1 MQSHVLCRFHG
12 GRNGFGCALGR
23 RTRYEIEQI
32 QSFELDLHAFAEQTV
47 EVGIERVVEEVHLKH
62 RRLGLF
68 GGGVVVVTVD
78 GKPDLHICDGDRAF
92 AAESDVGVEHY
103 LEVRAARVAEV
114 TDDVDGKTVV
124 DEIHTESGLDCVN
137 AEDEVDK
144 RTELDIRTRHAVE
157 AHIDGGVESEFAV
170 LEEVGVSA
178 LLFLGQSIGEFA
190 VEAEREVAE
199 LDGEG
204 EVAELEVFA
213 HHFTLVEVVDSTAIG
228 LARHSLV
235 GRDEH
240 VVTDLIGELAVCRF
254 VGVGIKLCLYLLGHY
269 LLGKQQVFD
278 AACCVFGIRG
288 ERTRVGVG
296 VIHKFEHGVAFRIK
310 AGQIIAV
317 AEPRFFGCGC
327 DDKTVF
333 LGGQHEFFVV
343 VRLYTGE
350 VSPESLFAC
359 NSVHRGVDGVSVHRD
374 AVEVVDRLFNRD
386 KVVVPAVERKLNL
399 HGRTAADQDVNAA
412 GVGAA
417 RDLECGQILEL
428 VLGELGHESAD
439 EPGEDC
445 FVQTH

>member
-1 MQSHVLCRFHG
+1 M
-12 GRNGFGCALGR
+12 
-23 RTRYEIEQI
+23 
-32 QSFELDLHAFAEQTV
+32 
-47 EVGIERVVEEVHLKH
+47 
-62 RRLGLF
+62 
-68 GGGVVVVTVD
+68 
-78 GKPDLHICDGDRAF
+78 
-92 AAESDVGVEHY
+92 
-103 LEVRAARVAEV
+103 
-114 TDDVDGKTVV
+114 
-124 DEIHTESGLDCVN
+124 
-137 AEDEVDK
+137 
-144 RTELDIRTRHAVE
+144 E
-157 AHIDGGVESEFAV
+157 AHIDGGVESEFA
-170 LEEVGVSA
+170 LGEEVGVAA

-213 HHFTLVEVVDSTAIG
+213 LHCTLVEVVDSTAIG
-228 LARHSLV
+228 LGLVRHSLV

-240 VVTDLIGELAVCRF
+240 VVTDIIGELAVCRF
-254 VGVGIKLCLYLLGHY
+254 VGVVIKLCRYIRVNL
-269 LLGKQQVFD
+269 QVFD
-278 AACCVFGIRG
+278 AACAFGIRG
-288 ERTRVGVG
+288 ERIRVG
-296 VIHKFEHGVAFRIK
+296 FADRAELGVAFRIK

-333 LGGQHEFFVV
+333 LGGQHKVFDFVYLYF
-343 VRLYTGE
+343 LYTGE
-350 VSPESLFAC
+350 VIPESLFAC

-374 AVEVVDRLFNRD
+374 AVEVFDRIVNRG

-428 VLGELGHESAD
+428 ILGELGHESAD

-445 FVQTH
+445 FVQPH